1 MIPNSF
7 LILAGGESSEKEISL
22 QTGKSV
28 YNAMQT
34 LGWRSKLKIIHTFD
48 EILHLNLLENPYVFL
63 AFHGGFGENGCVQS
77 FLSSK
82 NFFYNGAN
90 PISSGIGI
98 NKLLTK
104 LIASSL
110 NIPCPK
116 YTLWNPE
123 FEKKYSY
130 DVVKH
135 KLGSPFIVKPVSQG
149 CSKGLSFVRNEHQYI
164 QALQKASTF
173 ENQILMEE
181 FIEGREF
188 TVGILA
194 GDILPMIEI
203 NHSHI
208 LFDYEAK
215 FASESTSYKE
225 FSVLNSLKKYIR
237 QLSFELF
244 KVLNIHD
251 YGRLD
256 FILDAH
262 NIPHLLEINTLPGL
276 TEKSV
281 YPQACALKKIPYEE
295 MIKKI
300 IMSATIK

>member
-77 FLSSK
+77 FLSAQK
-82 NFFYNGAN
+82 KIYNGAN
-90 PISSGIGI
+90 HISSGIGI

-116 YTLWNPE
+116 YILWNPE

-130 DVVKH
+130 DFVKQR
-135 KLGSPFIVKPVSQG
+135 LGSPFIIKPVSQG
-149 CSKGLSFVRNEHQYI
+149 CSKGLSFVKNESQYI
-164 QALQKASTF
+164 QALQKANAF

-194 GDILPMIEI
+194 GDMLPIIEVS
-203 NHSHI
+203 HSHI

-215 FASESTSYKE
+215 FSSESTSYKE
-225 FSVLNSLKKYIR
+225 FFVPNSVKKHIS

-256 FILDAH
+256 FILDTQ
-262 NIPHLLEINTLPGL
+262 NTPHLLEINTLPGL

-281 YPQACALKKIPYEE
+281 YPQACALKKLSYKD

-300 IMSATIK
+300 IMSATMK